1 MGNKEKGKSA
11 SKLQSASPQKQ
22 QSLININ
29 NERKRPQKFSNFS
42 GLFRKAESSAEKD
55 RIKQQ
60 LATMASNKLLNDIL
74 HTFEEDQERYGLLG
88 PEIFKKVR

>member
-22 QSLININ
+22 QSLINS
-29 NERKRPQKFSNFS
+29 ERKRPQKFSNFS

-55 RIKQQ
+55 RIKQP